1 MSEFEKEELMT
12 RILATTDAEKVLIT
26 SVIPSEIL
34 FAELIKR
41 DRVQREKLIN
51 IMDLSKGG
59 V

>member
-12 RILATTDAEKVLIT
+12 RILATTDEEKILIA
-26 SVIPSEIL
+26 SVMPSEIL

-41 DRVQREKLIN
+41 DRVQREKLNN
-51 IMDLSKGG
+51 IMDLTIGG

>member
-12 RILATTDAEKVLIT
+12 RILATTDEEKILIT
-26 SVIPSEIL
+26 SVMPSEIL

-41 DRVQREKLIN
+41 DRVQREKLNN
-51 IMDLSKGG
+51 IMDLTIGG